1 MDKIVFGV
9 ILILL
14 LLLVSILLSGCSF
27 SVEAGIK
34 ATGAMGKQEIE
45 IMIPGPVTDS
55 INLPPP
61 EQSDRF
67 GYITTLGN

>member
-1 MDKIVFGV
+1 MDKIIFGV

-14 LLLVSILLSGCSF
+14 LLLVSILLFGCSF
-27 SVEAGIK
+27 NIEASIK
-34 ATGAMGKQEIE
+34 AAGVMGKQEME
-45 IMIPGPVTDS
+45 IVVSGPVTDS
-55 INLPPP
+55 IDLLPP